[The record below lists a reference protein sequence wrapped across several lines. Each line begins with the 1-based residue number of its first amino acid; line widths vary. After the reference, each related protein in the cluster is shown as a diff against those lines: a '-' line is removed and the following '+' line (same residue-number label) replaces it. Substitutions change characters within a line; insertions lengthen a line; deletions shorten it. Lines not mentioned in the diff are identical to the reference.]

1 MAPKFKISMETKQS
15 QPSVEIHQAWTL
27 SNSFNCWLKG
37 SRSGLIPT
45 KSSKLKVCFAENEFF
60 FSGTFV
66 QVVGGR
72 GKEVGM
78 GGSKHFDP
86 AKFRGLVLGVT
97 DNFFFALIGSD
108 AHLDARV
115 FGFTLGFWG
124 VLKPSEVGEGV
135 HFRYWPPRGGEV
147 VGLLWVFLPWFWR
160 W

>member
-1 MAPKFKISMETKQS
+1 MTNLIFTFGISKFQEKILFE
-15 QPSVEIHQAWTL
+15 A
-27 SNSFNCWLKG
+27 
-37 SRSGLIPT
+37 IP
-45 KSSKLKVCFAENEFF
+45 ENEFF

-108 AHLDARV
+108 AHFEARV
-115 FGFTLGFWG
+115 FGF
-124 VLKPSEVGEGV
+124 LKSSVISNSM
-135 HFRYWPPRGGEV
+135 
-147 VGLLWVFLPWFWR
+147 L
-160 W
+160 